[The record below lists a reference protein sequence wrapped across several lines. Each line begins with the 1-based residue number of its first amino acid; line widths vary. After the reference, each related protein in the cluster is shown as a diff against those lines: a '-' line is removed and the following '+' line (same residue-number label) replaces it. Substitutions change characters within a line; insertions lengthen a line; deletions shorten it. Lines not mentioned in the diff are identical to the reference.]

1 MKEKRIAFGTLG
13 CRLNQFESDSLV
25 SGFVKNGY
33 EIVSINDKADVYI
46 VNTCSV
52 TNKSDAKSRNLLH
65 RVHRLNPDALL
76 FVTGCYAETESETVK
91 NIDGVNFV
99 IGNDKKYDL
108 FNIVHRTLSHSPVD
122 IKKVP
127 SNRFHYEPAE
137 NTLHTRSYLKIQD
150 GCDEHCSYCKIPR
163 ARGRGESR
171 PSRDI
176 IHTTQHLIDFGY
188 KEIMLTGI
196 NIGDYMDEETNL
208 SSLLKTLLAISGDF
222 RIHLSSLEPN
232 KVTPSILDLLS
243 HPKICPHLHLPLQS
257 GSDRILGLMG
267 RGYDR
272 KDYLNVVKSLRERL
286 PMINITTDVMV
297 GFPSE
302 SEEDFMQTLTLVED
316 LSITHTHTFKY
327 SMRDGTP
334 ASKLK
339 DQIPEFIKSE
349 RSLRIRQL
357 SEGLNQTYREGFKD
371 RFVRVLTEKALGEGI
386 YAGYTDHYIRVQ
398 FMARNPV
405 IGEFKKLKI
414 MDVTKEKTW
423 AC

>member
-25 SGFVKNGY
+25 SGFAKNGY

-65 RVHRLNPDALL
+65 RIHRLNPDALL
-76 FVTGCYAETESETVK
+76 YVTGCYAETERETVE

-108 FNIVHRTLSHSPVD
+108 FNIVHNTLNQTPVD
-122 IKKVP
+122 IDEIP
-127 SNRFHYEPAE
+127 GNRFHYEAAE

-171 PSRDI
+171 PSKDI
-176 IHTTQHLIDFGY
+176 IHTVQHLIAFGY

-196 NIGDYMDEETNL
+196 NIGDYMDQGISL
-208 SSLLKTLLAISGDF
+208 SSLLKTLLDTKGDF

-232 KVTPSILDLLS
+232 KMTPAILDLLS
-243 HPKICPHLHLPLQS
+243 HPKICSHLHLPLQS

-267 RGYDR
+267 RGYNR
-272 KDYLNVVKSLRERL
+272 KDYQDVVNNLRERVPL
-286 PMINITTDVMV
+286 INITTDVMV

-302 SEEDFMQTLTLVED
+302 SEEDFIETLTLIED

-334 ASKLK
+334 ASGLK
-339 DQIPEFIKSE
+339 DQISEAIKSE
-349 RSLRIRQL
+349 RSLKVRQL
-357 SEGLNQTYREGFKD
+357 SDQLNQAYREGFRD
-371 RFVRVLTEKALGEGI
+371 HPVRVLTEKALKEGI
-386 YAGYTDHYIRVQ
+386 YTGYTDHYIRVQ
-398 FMARNPV
+398 FAAQNPV
-405 IGEFKKLKI
+405 IGEFRELQI
-414 MDVTKEKTW
+414 IDVTKEKTT
-423 AC
+423 AS

>member
-1 MKEKRIAFGTLG
+1 MKEKKIAFGTLG
-13 CRLNQFESDSLV
+13 CRLNQFESDSLA

-65 RVHRLNPDALL
+65 RIHRLNPNALL
-76 FVTGCYAETESETVK
+76 FVTGCYAETESETVE

-108 FNIVHRTLSHSPVD
+108 FNIVHSILGHHSID
-122 IKKVP
+122 IENIP
-127 SNRFHYEPAE
+127 SNRFNYEPAE

-171 PSRDI
+171 PNKDI
-176 IHTTQHLIDFGY
+176 IYTVQHLIDFGY
-188 KEIMLTGI
+188 KEFMITGI
-196 NIGDYMDEETNL
+196 NIGDYMDQGINL
-208 SSLLKTLLAISGDF
+208 SSLLTTLLGITGDF

-232 KVTPSILDLLS
+232 KMTSSILDLMS

-257 GSDRILGLMG
+257 GSDRILELMG
-267 RGYDR
+267 RGYNR
-272 KDYLNVVKSLRERL
+272 KDYLNVVKNLRERV

-302 SEEDFMQTLTLVED
+302 SEEDFMQTLALIEE

-334 ASKLK
+334 ASRLK
-339 DQIPEFIKSE
+339 DQIPEFLKSE

-357 SEGLNQTYREGFKD
+357 SEQLDQSYREGFKD
-371 RFVRVLTEKALGEGI
+371 HPVRVLTEKALGEGI
-386 YAGYTDHYIRVQ
+386 YTGYTDHYIRVQ
-398 FMARNPV
+398 FTPQNPV

-414 MDVTKEKTW
+414 VDVTKEKTL